1 MRFRLRFPNKSALH
15 PLIPL
20 SGHGLE
26 RESAHGSEKQVYG
39 SNLIRSGINTAT
51 GAGRHPLFLVALV
64 CAALHGVVAVAVAGP
79 VGTASYHF
87 RLNLDFQPPPEEIGA
102 PPPLQIQTYY
112 RPTAFYSDGVL
123 GAAFESS
130 FGDSLKASV
139 SPYDFYT
146 EIGPE
151 WPLPSP
157 DAPPLGG
164 FLSYYSYLESGVLR
178 EGMIVGFRP
187 GYVPNTDFD
196 TLFASGAVAGIAD
209 VTEEEALL
217 IMKPPDQPF
226 ELYNRLFFN
235 MFVIQQPDLAP
246 LWQYNAA
253 SGAWDMEMDLYAFS
267 SPVYAGSVTGE
278 AVFAPVPEPGGTLY
292 LLGVALIG
300 LSAGSRLAR
309 RRAPGA

>member
-1 MRFRLRFPNKSALH
+1 MSFRLRLPIKS
-15 PLIPL
+15 PLLPL
-20 SGHGLE
+20 THLPGHGRE
-26 RESAHGSEKQVYG
+26 RESAHGTEKQIRS
-39 SNLIRSGINTAT
+39 SNLIKSGINTAA
-51 GAGRHPLFLVALV
+51 GAGRHPLLLVALV

-87 RLNLDFQPPPEEIGA
+87 RLNLDFQQQPEEIGA
-102 PPPLQIQTYY
+102 PPPLRIETYH

-130 FGDSLKASV
+130 FGDSLAASV
-139 SPYDFYT
+139 FPYDFYT

-164 FLSYYSYLESGVLR
+164 FLSYYSYLENGVLR

-196 TLFASGAVAGIAD
+196 TLFATGAVAGIAD
-209 VTEEEALL
+209 VTEAEALL

-235 MFVIQQPDLAP
+235 MFVIQQPELAP

-253 SGAWDMEMDLYAFS
+253 SGAWGMEMDLYAFS

-278 AVFAPVPEPGGTLY
+278 AVFTPVAEPGGTLP
-292 LLGVALIG
+292 LVGVALIG
-300 LSAGSRLAR
+300 LSASSRLAR
-309 RRAPGA
+309 RRAP